1 MTYLDMYLF
10 ICFLGYGYGAKLQ
23 TQNGFRAN
31 TYLSLFHGS
40 K

>member
-10 ICFLGYGYGAKLQ
+10 ICFLGYGYEAKIQ

-31 TYLSLFHGS
+31 TVSQSFS
-40 K
+40 RI